1 MEKLKLK
8 IVGLKKSVQSRVMI
22 TGIHAVPIYIESIDD
37 DKYKEKINFILNN
50 VKFGISDNWY
60 DTKCLTTASHGSS
73 FLMDG
78 NTDHIFNNH
87 GLFIYDLVIDKAH
100 KFLEQLGIKNLKL
113 TVNSCRDK
121 ECKNCA
127 EMWGSKYTKGHYQG
141 IHNHVDNGELFS
153 FVYFAKYDPSKDADL
168 VFVKDMTM
176 ANANG
181 YLTKEMNE
189 YKELEYHPAFSNH
202 VSLDVKEGDL
212 VIFPS
217 YLDHF
222 VDEQKTEGP
231 RITIAGNLYKDIED
245 LTGKCKKEPIYISSS
260 GEKIKLTSNERLYYP
275 IGQDGLPDFLTS
287 YTGQTILPFQR
298 TNTQFMES
306 RTKKDDTSIQHKQ

>member
-1 MEKLKLK
+1 
-8 IVGLKKSVQSRVMI
+8 MI

-113 TVNSCRDK
+113 TLNSCGVEK
-121 ECKNCA
+121 CKNCT
-127 EMWGSKYTKGHYQG
+127 ELWCSKYKKGMYQAE
-141 IHNHVDNGELFS
+141 HNHLDNGELFS

-168 VFVKDMTM
+168 TFVKDMS
-176 ANANG
+176 NAIQKGFLSENSPNT
-181 YLTKEMNE
+181 LPE
-189 YKELEYHPAFSNH
+189 ELREHHVFCNH
-202 VSLDVKEGDL
+202 VTLDNIKEGDL

-222 VDEQKTEGP
+222 VEEQKHDGP
-231 RITIAGNLYKDIED
+231 RITLAGNLFKVNNDKKCNAVYED
-245 LTGKCKKEPIYISSS
+245 MV
-260 GEKIKLTSNERLYYP
+260 ERLFT
-275 IGQDGLPDFLTS
+275 FLYKS
-287 YTGQTILPFQR
+287 HIKKR
-298 TNTQFMES
+298 VTN
-306 RTKKDDTSIQHKQ
+306 

>member
-1 MEKLKLK
+1 MKLE
-8 IVGLKKSVQSRVMI
+8 IVGLKKSVQSRIMI
-22 TGIHAVPIYIESIDD
+22 SGIHTTPIYIEGIGD
-37 DKYKEKINFILNN
+37 DKKESIKKFLYKIN
-50 VKFGISDNWY
+50 FGISDEWAE
-60 DTKCLTTASHGSS
+60 TECMTTAAHGSTHVI
-73 FLMDG
+73 DG
-78 NTDHIFNNH
+78 EADVIFNKY

-168 VFVKDMTM
+168 IFVKDMTM

-181 YLTKEMNE
+181 YLTTEINE
-189 YKELEYHPAFSNH
+189 YKELEDHPAFSNH

-222 VDEQKTEGP
+222 VEEQKTEGP
-231 RITIAGNLYKDIED
+231 RITIAGNLYKDIEER
-245 LTGKCKKEPIYISSS
+245 TGKCKKEPIYITPS
-260 GEKIKLTSNERLYYP
+260 GEKIKLTSNERLYRP
-275 IGQDGLPDFLTS
+275 IGQDGIPDFLKS
-287 YTGQTILPFQR
+287 HTGQTILPFQR
-298 TNTQFMES
+298 SHTQFMES
-306 RTKKDDTSIQHKQ
+306 RKQKGDTPIQHKK

>member
-22 TGIHAVPIYIESIDD
+22 TGIHAVPIYIEQIE

-50 VKFGISDNWY
+50 VKFGISDKWY

-113 TVNSCRDK
+113 TLNSCGVEK
-121 ECKNCA
+121 CKNCT
-127 EMWGSKYTKGHYQG
+127 ELWCSKYKKGMYQAE
-141 IHNHVDNGELFS
+141 HNHLDNGELFS

-168 VFVKDMTM
+168 TFVKDMS
-176 ANANG
+176 NAIQKGFLSENSPNT
-181 YLTKEMNE
+181 LPE
-189 YKELEYHPAFSNH
+189 ELREHHVFCNH
-202 VSLDVKEGDL
+202 VTLDNIKEGDL

-222 VDEQKTEGP
+222 VEEQKHDGP
-231 RITIAGNLYKDIED
+231 RITLAGNLFKVNNDKKCNAVYED
-245 LTGKCKKEPIYISSS
+245 MV
-260 GEKIKLTSNERLYYP
+260 ERLFT
-275 IGQDGLPDFLTS
+275 FLYKS
-287 YTGQTILPFQR
+287 HIKKR
-298 TNTQFMES
+298 VTN
-306 RTKKDDTSIQHKQ
+306 

>member
-1 MEKLKLK
+1 MGKFKLK

-113 TVNSCRDK
+113 TLNSCGVEK
-121 ECKNCA
+121 CKNCT
-127 EMWGSKYTKGHYQG
+127 ELWCSKYKKGMYQAE
-141 IHNHVDNGELFS
+141 HNHLDNGELFS

-168 VFVKDMTM
+168 TFVKDMS
-176 ANANG
+176 NAIQKGFLSENSPNT
-181 YLTKEMNE
+181 LPE
-189 YKELEYHPAFSNH
+189 ELREHHVFCNH
-202 VSLDVKEGDL
+202 VTLDNIKEGDL

-222 VDEQKTEGP
+222 VEEQKHDGP
-231 RITIAGNLYKDIED
+231 RITLAGNLFKVNNDKKCNAVYED
-245 LTGKCKKEPIYISSS
+245 MV
-260 GEKIKLTSNERLYYP
+260 ERLFT
-275 IGQDGLPDFLTS
+275 FLYKS
-287 YTGQTILPFQR
+287 HIKKR
-298 TNTQFMES
+298 VTN
-306 RTKKDDTSIQHKQ
+306 